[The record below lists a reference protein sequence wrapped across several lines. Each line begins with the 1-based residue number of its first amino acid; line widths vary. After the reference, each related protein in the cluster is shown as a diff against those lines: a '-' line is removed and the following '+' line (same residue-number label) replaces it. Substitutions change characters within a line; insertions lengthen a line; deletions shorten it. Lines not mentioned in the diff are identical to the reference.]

1 MNNFFKPFTIFCAAL
16 VLLTSCSSSDDSATP
31 SSDFSIDNQSY
42 TLLPS
47 QGIVEQKMNN
57 MITQQGQ
64 TFDRST
70 ITLSGT
76 SGTNVATVSFDLYYK
91 DGLPVEGTYSIA
103 ETLNS
108 TNPDFYASL
117 VTNQKL
123 CLGWTSMCAVFQG
136 GSSIAINANNPVGT
150 VTVTKNSTANYTIQY
165 NGNFRKYN
173 SSFQVVGTVPVVIN
187 ITSNVLI
194 QTI

>member
-1 MNNFFKPFTIFCAAL
+1 MKNFFKPFTIFCAAL
-16 VLLTSCSSSDDSATP
+16 VLLTSCSSSDDNAT
-31 SSDFSIDNQSY
+31 SSEFKIDNQSY
-42 TLLPS
+42 TLLPT

-103 ETLNS
+103 ETSNS
-108 TNPDFYASL
+108 TSPGFYTSL

-123 CLGWTSMCAVFQG
+123 CLGVTSMCAVFQG

-165 NGNFRKYN
+165 NGNFKKYN
-173 SSFQVVGTVPVVIN
+173 SSFQVIGTVPVVIN
-187 ITSNVLI
+187 VTSNVFI

>member
-1 MNNFFKPFTIFCAAL
+1 MKNFFKPFTIFCAAL
-16 VLLTSCSSSDDSATP
+16 VLLTSCSSSDDNAT
-31 SSDFSIDNQSY
+31 SSEFKIDNQSY
-42 TLLPS
+42 TLLPT

-57 MITQQGQ
+57 MITKQGQ

-76 SGTNVATVSFDLYYK
+76 SGTNIATVSFDLYYK

-103 ETLNS
+103 ETLDDNDA
-108 TNPDFYASL
+108 DFFDDL

-165 NGNFRKYN
+165 NGNFKKYN
-173 SSFQVVGTVPVVIN
+173 SSFQVIGTVPVVIN
-187 ITSNVLI
+187 VTSNVFI

>member
-1 MNNFFKPFTIFCAAL
+1 MKNFFKPFTIFCAAL
-16 VLLTSCSSSDDSATP
+16 VLLTSCSSSDDSAT
-31 SSDFSIDNQSY
+31 SSEFKIDNQSY
-42 TLLPS
+42 TLLPT

-103 ETLNS
+103 ETLDDNDA
-108 TNPDFYASL
+108 DFFDDL

-165 NGNFRKYN
+165 NGNFKKYN
-173 SSFQVVGTVPVVIN
+173 SSFQVIGTVPVVIN
-187 ITSNVLI
+187 VASNVFI

>member
-1 MNNFFKPFTIFCAAL
+1 MKNFFKPFTIFCAAL
-16 VLLTSCSSSDDSATP
+16 VLLTSCSSSDDNAT
-31 SSDFSIDNQSY
+31 SSEFKIDNQSY
-42 TLLPS
+42 TLLPT

-103 ETLNS
+103 ETLDDNDA
-108 TNPDFYASL
+108 DFFDDL

-165 NGNFRKYN
+165 NGNFKKYN
-173 SSFQVVGTVPVVIN
+173 SSFQVIGTVPVVIN
-187 ITSNVLI
+187 VTSNVFI

>member
-1 MNNFFKPFTIFCAAL
+1 MKNFFKPFTIFCAAL
-16 VLLTSCSSSDDSATP
+16 VLLTSCSSSDDSAT
-31 SSDFSIDNQSY
+31 SSEFKIDNQSY
-42 TLLPS
+42 TLLPT

-103 ETLNS
+103 ETLDDNDA
-108 TNPDFYASL
+108 DFFDDL

-123 CLGWTSMCAVFQG
+123 CLGFTSMCAVFQG

-165 NGNFRKYN
+165 NGNFKKYN
-173 SSFQVVGTVPVVIN
+173 SSFQVIGTVPVVIN
-187 ITSNVLI
+187 VASNVFI

>member
-1 MNNFFKPFTIFCAAL
+1 MKNFFKPFTIFCAAL
-16 VLLTSCSSSDDSATP
+16 VLLTSCSSSDDNAT
-31 SSDFSIDNQSY
+31 SSEFKIDNQSY
-42 TLLPS
+42 TLLPT
-47 QGIVEQKMNN
+47 QGVVEQKMNN

-103 ETLNS
+103 ETLDDNDA
-108 TNPDFYASL
+108 DFFDDL

-165 NGNFRKYN
+165 NGNFKKYN
-173 SSFQVVGTVPVVIN
+173 SSFQVIGTVPVVIN
-187 ITSNVLI
+187 VTSNVFI

>member
-1 MNNFFKPFTIFCAAL
+1 MKNFFKPFTIFCAAL
-16 VLLTSCSSSDDSATP
+16 VLLTSCSSSDDSAT
-31 SSDFSIDNQSY
+31 SSEFKIDNQSY
-42 TLLPS
+42 TLLPT

-103 ETLNS
+103 ETLDDN
-108 TNPDFYASL
+108 DDDL

-165 NGNFRKYN
+165 NGNFKKYN
-173 SSFQVVGTVPVVIN
+173 SSFQVIGTVPVVIN
-187 ITSNVLI
+187 VASNVFI

>member
-1 MNNFFKPFTIFCAAL
+1 MKNFFKPFTIFCAAL
-16 VLLTSCSSSDDSATP
+16 VLLTSCSSSDDNAT
-31 SSDFSIDNQSY
+31 SSEFKIDNQSY
-42 TLLPS
+42 TLLPT
-47 QGIVEQKMNN
+47 QGVVEQKMNN

-76 SGTNVATVSFDLYYK
+76 SGTNIATVSFDLYYK

-103 ETLNS
+103 ETLDDNDA
-108 TNPDFYASL
+108 DFFDDL

-123 CLGWTSMCAVFQG
+123 CLGWTSSCAVFQG
-136 GSSIAINANNPVGT
+136 GSSIAINANNPLGT
-150 VTVTKNSTANYTIQY
+150 VKVTKNSTTNYTIQY

-173 SSFQVVGTVPVVIN
+173 SSFQVTGTVPVVIN
-187 ITSNVLI
+187 ITSDVLI
-194 QTI
+194 QSN

>member
-1 MNNFFKPFTIFCAAL
+1 MKNFFKPVSIFCAAL
-16 VLLTSCSSSDDSATP
+16 VLLTSCSSEEDNATT

-47 QGIVEQKMNN
+47 QGIIEQKMNN
-57 MITQQGQ
+57 MITEQGQ

-70 ITLSGT
+70 ITISGT
-76 SGTNVATVSFDLYYK
+76 SGTNIGTVSFDLYYK

-103 ETLNS
+103 ETLDDNDA
-108 TNPDFYASL
+108 DFFYDL
-117 VTNQKL
+117 VTTQKL

-136 GSSIAINANNPVGT
+136 GSSVSVNANNPIGT
-150 VTVTKNSTANYTIQY
+150 VTVIKNSAANYTIQY

-173 SSFQVVGTVPVVIN
+173 SSFQVVGTVPVVVN

>member
-1 MNNFFKPFTIFCAAL
+1 MKNFFKPFTIFCAAL
-16 VLLTSCSSSDDSATP
+16 VLLTSCSSSDDSAT
-31 SSDFSIDNQSY
+31 SSEFKIDNQSY
-42 TLLPS
+42 TLLPT
-47 QGIVEQKMNN
+47 QGIIEQKMNN
-57 MITQQGQ
+57 MITKQGQ

-103 ETLNS
+103 ETLDDNDA
-108 TNPDFYASL
+108 DFFDDL

-165 NGNFRKYN
+165 NGNFKKYN
-173 SSFQVVGTVPVVIN
+173 SSFQVIGTVPVVIN
-187 ITSNVLI
+187 VASNVFI

>member
-1 MNNFFKPFTIFCAAL
+1 MKNFFKPFTIFCAAL
-16 VLLTSCSSSDDSATP
+16 VLLTSCSSSDDNAT
-31 SSDFSIDNQSY
+31 SSEFKIDNQSY
-42 TLLPS
+42 TLLPT

-57 MITQQGQ
+57 MIMEQGQ

-103 ETLNS
+103 ETLDDNDA
-108 TNPDFYASL
+108 DFFDDF

-165 NGNFRKYN
+165 NGNFKKYN
-173 SSFQVVGTVPVVIN
+173 SSFQVIGTVPVVIN
-187 ITSNVLI
+187 VTSNVFI

>member
-1 MNNFFKPFTIFCAAL
+1 MKNFFKPFTIFCAAL
-16 VLLTSCSSSDDSATP
+16 VLLTSCSSSDDNAT
-31 SSDFSIDNQSY
+31 SSEFKIDNQSY
-42 TLLPS
+42 TLLPT

-57 MITQQGQ
+57 MITEQGQ

-76 SGTNVATVSFDLYYK
+76 SGTNIGTVSFDLYYK

-103 ETLNS
+103 ETFDDND
-108 TNPDFYASL
+108 TDFFDDL

-165 NGNFRKYN
+165 NGNFKKYN
-173 SSFQVVGTVPVVIN
+173 SSFQVIGTVPVVIN
-187 ITSNVLI
+187 VTSNVFI